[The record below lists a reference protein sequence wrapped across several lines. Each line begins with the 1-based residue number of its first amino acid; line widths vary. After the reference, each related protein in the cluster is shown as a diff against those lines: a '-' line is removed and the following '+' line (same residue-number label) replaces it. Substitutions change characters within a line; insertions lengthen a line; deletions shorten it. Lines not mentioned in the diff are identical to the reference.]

1 MASTAKILT
10 VSPVGYDGSIVEVES
25 DISNGLPS
33 IRIVGLGNKSIDE
46 SKERVRSAIVNSG
59 LEYPTKRITINLAPA
74 EIPKEGTHY
83 DLPIALS
90 ILLSAGQLREQDVAN
105 SIFAGELALNGD
117 IRPTSGAI
125 NIAETAKKSG
135 INTIYLPSNNANQA
149 SLVGGINIIPVDNI
163 KQLYLHLKKEK
174 IITKDAVCP
183 HIYSEESEPN
193 KQTLLDEVA
202 GQEQA
207 KRALIIAAAGHHNI
221 LLSGPPGAGKSML
234 AKTLPN
240 LLPPLS
246 PEEMLAATKIYS
258 IEGSSTESII
268 RQRPFRSPH
277 HTASQTSLIGGGSSP
292 KPGEISLAHLGV
304 LYLDEIPEFSHSSI
318 EALRQPLEDKKVTI
332 TRSRMR
338 ATYPA
343 NFMLVAT
350 MNPCPCGYFGD
361 QTKEC
366 SCTTTQITN
375 YQRKLSGPL
384 IDRIDLVVHVS
395 RVPNVT
401 LASHNSLSSN
411 QHKIA
416 AKSIRDAINIQLNRY
431 NCSDKYNSNLT
442 NREINKFARLDETS
456 KNMLSQASDRLSLSP
471 RSYFKIIRVARTI
484 ADLENCAEIQAS
496 HIAEAL
502 QYR

>member
-1 MASTAKILT
+1 MVMASTAKILT

-277 HTASQTSLIGGGSSP
+277 HTASQTSLIGGGS
-292 KPGEISLAHLGV
+292 
-304 LYLDEIPEFSHSSI
+304 
-318 EALRQPLEDKKVTI
+318 KV
-332 TRSRMR
+332 R
-338 ATYPA
+338 
-343 NFMLVAT
+343 
-350 MNPCPCGYFGD
+350 
-361 QTKEC
+361 
-366 SCTTTQITN
+366 
-375 YQRKLSGPL
+375 
-384 IDRIDLVVHVS
+384 
-395 RVPNVT
+395 
-401 LASHNSLSSN
+401 
-411 QHKIA
+411 
-416 AKSIRDAINIQLNRY
+416 
-431 NCSDKYNSNLT
+431 NL
-442 NREINKFARLDETS
+442 ARL
-456 KNMLSQASDRLSLSP
+456 A
-471 RSYFKIIRVARTI
+471 
-484 ADLENCAEIQAS
+484 
-496 HIAEAL
+496 
-502 QYR
+502 

>member
-1 MASTAKILT
+1 MVMASTAKILT

-174 IITKDAVCP
+174 TITKDAVCP

-304 LYLDEIPEFSHSSI
+304 LYLEI
-318 EALRQPLEDKKVTI
+318 A
-332 TRSRMR
+332 
-338 ATYPA
+338 
-343 NFMLVAT
+343 
-350 MNPCPCGYFGD
+350 
-361 QTKEC
+361 
-366 SCTTTQITN
+366 N

-384 IDRIDLVVHVS
+384 MDRIDLVVHVS
-395 RVPNVT
+395 RVPNST
-401 LASHNSLSSN
+401 LSSYNSLSCK
-411 QHKIA
+411 QHKTASNLIQSA
-416 AKSIRDAINIQLNRY
+416 LNIQSIRY
-431 NCSDKYNSNLT
+431 SCSDKYNSNLT
-442 NREINKFARLDETS
+442 NREINTFAKLDEKS
-456 KNMLSQASDRLSLSP
+456 KNMLSQASDKLSLSP

-484 ADLENCAEIQAS
+484 ADLDNSAKIQAA

>member
-174 IITKDAVCP
+174 TITKDAVCP

-268 RQRPFRSPH
+268 RQRPFRSP
-277 HTASQTSLIGGGSSP
+277 QIGR
-292 KPGEISLAHLGV
+292 AHV
-304 LYLDEIPEFSHSSI
+304 
-318 EALRQPLEDKKVTI
+318 
-332 TRSRMR
+332 
-338 ATYPA
+338 
-343 NFMLVAT
+343 
-350 MNPCPCGYFGD
+350 
-361 QTKEC
+361 
-366 SCTTTQITN
+366 
-375 YQRKLSGPL
+375 
-384 IDRIDLVVHVS
+384 
-395 RVPNVT
+395 
-401 LASHNSLSSN
+401 
-411 QHKIA
+411 
-416 AKSIRDAINIQLNRY
+416 
-431 NCSDKYNSNLT
+431 
-442 NREINKFARLDETS
+442 
-456 KNMLSQASDRLSLSP
+456 
-471 RSYFKIIRVARTI
+471 
-484 ADLENCAEIQAS
+484 
-496 HIAEAL
+496 
-502 QYR
+502 

>member
-1 MASTAKILT
+1 
-10 VSPVGYDGSIVEVES
+10 
-25 DISNGLPS
+25 
-33 IRIVGLGNKSIDE
+33 
-46 SKERVRSAIVNSG
+46 
-59 LEYPTKRITINLAPA
+59 
-74 EIPKEGTHY
+74 
-83 DLPIALS
+83 
-90 ILLSAGQLREQDVAN
+90 
-105 SIFAGELALNGD
+105 
-117 IRPTSGAI
+117 
-125 NIAETAKKSG
+125 
-135 INTIYLPSNNANQA
+135 
-149 SLVGGINIIPVDNI
+149 
-163 KQLYLHLKKEK
+163 
-174 IITKDAVCP
+174 
-183 HIYSEESEPN
+183 
-193 KQTLLDEVA
+193 
-202 GQEQA
+202 
-207 KRALIIAAAGHHNI
+207 
-221 LLSGPPGAGKSML
+221 ML

-246 PEEMLAATKIYS
+246 PEEMLATTKIYS

-366 SCTTTQITN
+366 SCTPAQIAN

-384 IDRIDLVVHVS
+384 MDRIDLVVHVS
-395 RVPNVT
+395 RVPNST
-401 LASHNSLSSN
+401 LSSYNSLSCK
-411 QHKIA
+411 QHKTASNLIQSA
-416 AKSIRDAINIQLNRY
+416 LNIQSIRY

-442 NREINKFARLDETS
+442 NREINTFAKLDEKS
-456 KNMLSQASDRLSLSP
+456 KNMLSQASDKLSLSP

-484 ADLENCAEIQAS
+484 ADLDNSTKIQAA